1 MTRKY
6 IVTIDSNKYE
16 VEVEENGVVKSA
28 NQSVVAAPAAPVA
41 APVAAAPAAPTP
53 TPTPAPAPA
62 AAPAAAPADGN
73 KVTSPLPGTLLKI
86 VAKQG
91 ASVNEGD
98 LLCVIEAMKMENEIR
113 SPYSGTVAS
122 VNASEGAMLNAGDLI
137 LVIA

>member
-1 MTRKY
+1 MIRKY
-6 IVTIDSNKYE
+6 VVTIDSNKFE
-16 VEVEENGVVKSA
+16 VEVEENGVVKSTKE
-28 NQSVVAAPAAPVA
+28 VVVA
-41 APVAAAPAAPTP
+41 APVAAVAPVAAPAAAPAP
-53 TPTPAPAPA
+53 AAPAPA

-73 KVTSPLPGTLLKI
+73 KVTSPLPGTLLKL

-91 ASVNEGD
+91 TAVAEGD

-122 VNASEGAMLNAGDLI
+122 VVASEGAMLNAGDLI

>member
-6 IVTIDSNKYE
+6 IVTIDSNKFE

-28 NQSVVAAPAAPVA
+28 VQPVAVAAPAAAP
-41 APVAAAPAAPTP
+41 APVATA
-53 TPTPAPAPA
+53 APAPA
-62 AAPAAAPADGN
+62 AAPAPVAAPTAAPADGN
-73 KVTSPLPGTLLKI
+73 KVTSPLPGTLLKV

-91 ASVNEGD
+91 TTVAEGD

-122 VNASEGAMLNAGDLI
+122 VVASEGAMLNAGDLI